1 MNNEKSFGFLWG
13 RRFWW
18 FLMFTVLDYMV
29 QLLVNTTEK
38 SHSFSFVS
46 EHCWAPLIFLAGAY
60 SCCFP
65 HLSPLSSPLFSS
77 CLFPIIIPSCIGRTL
92 FCCITGV
99 VQYLTTLFCLLTVI
113 NCVCHSRNNENP
125 FFFCAAPIEFVYRNI
140 QILRES
146 VLSRL
151 YLFNFWCR
159 DISKLCLVINMMGT
173 MENRSKRQ
181 FCSSKR
187 GKDFQNF
194 NLYFL
199 PGFVLFLC
207 YLTVSK
213 RVGKPSF
220 HRIIFRFIFHINS
233 QQTTECQTLDSYS
246 WNDCRQRYANELFHR
261 TARHWRRKA

>member
-1 MNNEKSFGFLWG
+1 MGATILMVFDVYCFRLHGSVAGKHYWEKSFIFVC
-13 RRFWW
+13 FWA
-18 FLMFTVLDYMV
+18 LLSSLDLPRWRL
-29 QLLVNTTEK
+29 QLL
-38 SHSFSFVS
+38 
-46 EHCWAPLIFLAGAY
+46 
-60 SCCFP
+60 
-65 HLSPLSSPLFSS
+65 LSPPLTAFFTTFF
-77 CLFPIIIPSCIGRTL
+77 LLPVPQHQVPSCIGRTL

-140 QILRES
+140 QLLRVS

-207 YLTVSK
+207 YLSVSK